1 MVLRPCPSCRRHV
14 DADEP
19 RCPFCRGDLTPAA
32 PRALP
37 VGRVG
42 RAAVFAGATLATTGC
57 WTSAPPPRTTP
68 VEHVEAVHADS
79 PLPVGTIRGVVR
91 DSGGTLLSGYTV
103 YLRWPSG
110 ETRATTSNANGEY
123 VFGGL
128 PPGRYAVEY
137 RTGDPRQ
144 PPASLPVELTTDT
157 GARRDLEIFFVP
169 YPDTACCKPYGAP
182 PARRRI
188 V

>member
-1 MVLRPCPSCRRHV
+1 
-14 DADEP
+14 
-19 RCPFCRGDLTPAA
+19 
-32 PRALP
+32 
-37 VGRVG
+37 VG

-68 VEHVEAVHADS
+68 VEHVEAVHAE
-79 PLPVGTIRGVVR
+79 PRLPAGTIRGLVH
-91 DSGGTLLSGYTV
+91 DGSGTPLSGYNV
-103 YLRWPSG
+103 YLKWPSG

-128 PPGRYAVEY
+128 PPGAYTVEY

-144 PPASLPVELTTDT
+144 PPASISIELSADT
-157 GARRDLEIFFVP
+157 GVRHDLEINFVP